1 MLSNCTNNLLNL
13 EDIFIKKII
22 QADNYVKV
30 FIETKQFK
38 GNTDAGKYQC
48 ILVDAKKNRILD
60 ILPGRSQSHLIS

>member
-30 FIETKQFK
+30 FIETKQF
-38 GNTDAGKYQC
+38 
-48 ILVDAKKNRILD
+48 
-60 ILPGRSQSHLIS
+60 